1 MVLSSD
7 SLINDQTLPFKPC
20 TELSHFER
28 RSVREHRTCAAMV
41 DTVGK
46 SSHSVGVAWVDNMHV
61 LHSCC
66 DYELTFWANGLN
78 TFDGPTHLPSA
89 VNLRCVRSKLPK
101 DRIYRGRQA
110 KEALID
116 CQAVLEVAIG
126 MAVDE
131 TACEA
136 SQTPKGRQGNALPER
151 VQFGISQHL
160 RVGP

>member
-1 MVLSSD
+1 
-7 SLINDQTLPFKPC
+7 
-20 TELSHFER
+20 
-28 RSVREHRTCAAMV
+28 MV

-136 SQTPKGRQGNALPER
+136 SQTPRAAKAMHCQSVSSSASRSISVSGRRRMATA
-151 VQFGISQHL
+151 
-160 RVGP
+160 